1 MADRRV
7 TWYVATLS
15 AIIFS
20 VAAGIGSKGGLIL
33 TKLIIP
39 QWADLRSSVT
49 LYCKFDTGGD
59 SLYSVKWYKDD
70 NEFFRYMPGL
80 SPQTLVF
87 NSDGVNVDK
96 SKSSA
101 TEVTLY
107 PLTRTSNGNY
117 KCEVSTDAPNFPT
130 VVEDANMSVIAFP
143 DDGPRIEG
151 LRPLYS
157 VGEFLEANCT
167 AKMTFPLAQ
176 VTWFI
181 NNLEVDSYL
190 LERYAPEVSEGPFYN
205 STLGLRFPLKKEWV
219 DMNKKLMYVKCI
231 AKVAGAEPKT
241 DETSVRLRLVPDQ
254 TLSQERH
261 ILNAG
266 AAINNH
272 CTIILIIS
280 AVYYYEVYN

>member
-7 TWYVATLS
+7 TWYAATLS
-15 AIIFS
+15 AIIIS
-20 VAAGIGSKGGLIL
+20 VAAGIGNKGGLIL

-49 LYCKFDTGGD
+49 LHCQFNTGGD

-70 NEFFRYMPGL
+70 HEFFRYTPGL
-80 SPQTLVF
+80 NPQTLVF
-87 NSDGVNVDK
+87 DMDGVNVDE

-101 TEVTLY
+101 SEVTLF
-107 PLTRTSNGNY
+107 PLTRLSNGNY

-130 VVEDANMSVIAFP
+130 VVEDANMTVIAYP
-143 DDGPRIEG
+143 EDGPRIEG
-151 LRPLYS
+151 LRQMYS
-157 VGEFLEANCT
+157 IGEFLEANCT
-167 AKMTFPLAQ
+167 AKMTFPVAE
-176 VTWFI
+176 VSWFVNDI
-181 NNLEVDSYL
+181 LVESYL
-190 LERYAPEVSEGPFYN
+190 LERYNTEVSEGPFYN
-205 STLGLRFPLKKEWV
+205 STLGLRYPLKKEWL
-219 DMNKKLMYVKCI
+219 DMNKKQVVVKCT
-231 AKVAGAEPKT
+231 AKVGKAEPKT
-241 DETSVRLRLVPDQ
+241 DETIVRLRLVPDQ

-272 CTIILIIS
+272 CVIILIIS